1 MYSLASKGLKK
12 GDDHMSADLSTEIEM
27 EGTLEEIKSAIAVIK
42 SFCTNKHKAMLYFPS
57 ISLTKPV
64 TFKDSFS
71 LEYKTDK
78 AIDDFLKNFKNKIFI
93 EASGPFGRYGGVP
106 EAGLFEAI
114 AEAVPNAKFKAKT
127 SGFTTGQSDVF
138 RAELKDGTLK
148 LTYYYLPDDC
158 RNYEKRVHNI
168 KKWNIEENTYDPVK
182 KKYKRK

>member
-1 MYSLASKGLKK
+1 MPYS
-12 GDDHMSADLSTEIEM
+12 
-27 EGTLEEIKSAIAVIK
+27 
-42 SFCTNKHKAMLYFPS
+42 PS

-64 TFKDSFS
+64 TFRDSFS
-71 LEYKTDK
+71 LEYRTNKE
-78 AIDDFLKNFKNKIFI
+78 IDGFLKNFKNKIFI

-127 SGFTTGQSDVF
+127 SGFTTGQSDLF
-138 RAELKDGTLK
+138 RAELKDGMLK
-148 LTYYYLPDDC
+148 LTYYYLPDDS
-158 RNYEKRVHNI
+158 RNYEKLVHNI